1 VRQTAFGRTQRHTE
15 EAEHH
20 PQQRP
25 KPAQPVGVD
34 EHAAFDTIA
43 VVGGEACRECAG
55 RPLAD
60 QHVRAFA
67 DH

>member
-1 VRQTAFGRTQRHTE
+1 
-15 EAEHH
+15 
-20 PQQRP
+20 
-25 KPAQPVGVD
+25 VGVD

>member
-1 VRQTAFGRTQRHTE
+1 
-15 EAEHH
+15 
-20 PQQRP
+20 
-25 KPAQPVGVD
+25 
-34 EHAAFDTIA
+34 

-55 RPLAD
+55 QPLAD